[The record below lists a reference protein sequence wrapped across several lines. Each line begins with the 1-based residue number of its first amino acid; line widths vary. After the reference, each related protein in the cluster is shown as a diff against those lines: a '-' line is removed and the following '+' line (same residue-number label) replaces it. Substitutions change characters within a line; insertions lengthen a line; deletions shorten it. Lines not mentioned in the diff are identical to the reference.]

1 MMRKAISLIS
11 LVAACLGHGT
21 MHEKLNVPCGEPGT
35 LYRTDDTMLLCVYF
49 PDLEQKIVFTPKVDR
64 WQAFQMKGLYE
75 VFEEVRQDDVLAYV
89 IVDGIQSNP
98 VVVKRSNVVVMV
110 LQIKIILEQGRV
122 VSLQW
127 ANSCSSVSAINTKV
141 VMDMWEH

>member
-1 MMRKAISLIS
+1 
-11 LVAACLGHGT
+11 
-21 MHEKLNVPCGEPGT
+21 
-35 LYRTDDTMLLCVYF
+35 
-49 PDLEQKIVFTPKVDR
+49 
-64 WQAFQMKGLYE
+64 MKGLYE